1 VTERGG
7 PDGSSERRRRVL
19 AELRH
24 DGGLRLVLR
33 DEVLAIDAL
42 PQRTLDRL
50 ARLKPPLLVEADVE
64 GTRVV
69 GIGSM
74 RPHPRVAALRA
85 VADTRHDDALESLA
99 ILGDGIEDDLE
110 LLHARLRAFVGVGRV
125 ADAESDFAKIC
136 AHPHADAEAMAR
148 AFEALP
154 AVSTDR
160 CGARLATR
168 IVEVASSDPEPSYGR
183 LLRGVPLAHWPTDAL
198 FRGIDEELSSQ
209 PDQFDLDDAAKL
221 LAAASDR
228 APSDA
233 RLEPA
238 RARIEAATRKLA
250 DREHAAAA
258 KLLAARPDFAEVEAL
273 FGVALPPHLRSAW
286 EAHYEGRTVGFG
298 FFEVLGGKLA
308 KLTALARALE
318 RDLAEELR
326 GPTGP
331 QPHRLLPFAV
341 GEHENEYFA
350 LDLAAPTTTGDFAVL
365 VLFLGGAEGWVAY
378 PSSAAWIAADGITRH
393 T

>member
-1 VTERGG
+1 
-7 PDGSSERRRRVL
+7 VL

-24 DGGLRLVLR
+24 DGGLRLVLGN
-33 DEVLAIDAL
+33 EVLAMDSL

-69 GIGSM
+69 AIGSM

-85 VADTRHDDALESLA
+85 VADARFDAALESLA
-99 ILGDGIEDDLE
+99 ILGDDIDLE
-110 LLHARLRAFVGVGRV
+110 LLHARLCAFVGVGRV

-136 AHPHADAEAMAR
+136 AHPHAVAEAMAR
-148 AFEALP
+148 AFAALP

-160 CGARLATR
+160 CGPRLAAR
-168 IVEVASSDPEPSYGR
+168 IVEVASGDPQASYGR
-183 LLRGVPLAHWPTDAL
+183 LLRGVPLEHWPTDAL
-198 FRGIDEELSSQ
+198 FRGIDEELSSG
-209 PDQFDLDDAAKL
+209 PDRFDLHDAAKL
-221 LAAASDR
+221 LAAARDR

-233 RLEPA
+233 RLEVT
-238 RARIEAATRKLA
+238 RARIEAATKELA
-250 DREHAAAA
+250 DRDHATAA
-258 KLLAARPDFAEVEAL
+258 KLLAERPDFAEVEAL
-273 FGVALPPHLRSAW
+273 FGVALPPHLRKAW

-298 FFEVLGGKLA
+298 FFEVLDGKLA
-308 KLTALARALE
+308 KLTTLARALE
-318 RDLAEELR
+318 RDLPDELR
-326 GPTGP
+326 TPSGP

-365 VLFLGGAEGWVAY
+365 VHFLGGGEGWVAY